1 MSDTTVETPA
11 LAAESP
17 VDASTDASLADG
29 ITETAQDD
37 SDTFDRDYV
46 EKLRAENAKYRTR
59 AGQTDELAQ
68 RLHME
73 LVKATGR
80 LADPTE
86 LPFNEA
92 HLTDPQALQADLDA
106 LIVAKPHYAARRLV
120 PGTTVGQG
128 IQGDAP
134 KQKANLIGALRSAH
148 GWS

>member
-1 MSDTTVETPA
+1 MDENTPA
-11 LAAESP
+11 LAPDSP
-17 VDASTDASLADG
+17 VDTPTDAPQADD
-29 ITETAQDD
+29 TQESAQGE

-68 RLHME
+68 RLHVE

-92 HLTDPQALQADLDA
+92 HLTDPEALQADLDA
-106 LIVAKPHYAARRLV
+106 LIAAKPHYAARRPV

-128 IQGDAP
+128 VQGDPP
-134 KQKANLIGALRSAH
+134 KQKTNLIGALRSAH
-148 GWS
+148 GWQ